1 MRRTLLALAI
11 IAPLFSPGLLD
22 PIGNLLVSIWDA
34 SENSDAGC
42 IGDPY
47 GSCRPASEPKPNAG
61 CEADPYGTP
70 CPQGS

>member
-22 PIGNLLVSIWDA
+22 PIGNLLVSFWSA
-34 SENSDAGC
+34 SATGDAGC
-42 IGDPY
+42 IGDPN
-47 GSCRPASEPKPNAG
+47 GGCQPTPEPQPDAG

-70 CPQGS
+70 CNQGS